1 MAGRYVYHHLVTFD
15 ETNVV
20 GNVYFAH
27 YVRWQGHCRE
37 RFLLDHA
44 PGVLSLLTGDFALV
58 TVDCAA
64 EFYAEGFAGDRIE
77 IRMELDRMTGNRV
90 AMAFDYVR
98 CRDGREELLA
108 RGRQSVACMRR
119 GAYGLEPAP
128 IPDELR
134 AALAPFDPT
143 GAAAG
148 R

>member
-1 MAGRYVYHHLVTFD
+1 MAGRYVHHHLVTFD

-44 PGVLSLLTGDFALV
+44 PGVLSLLTGDLALV
-58 TVDCAA
+58 TVDCAV

-77 IRMELDRMTGNRV
+77 IRMTLDRMSGNRV

-98 CRDGREELLA
+98 PAADREELLA

-119 GAYGLEPAP
+119 VPDGLEPAP

-134 AALAPFDPT
+134 AALAHFAPP
-143 GAAAG
+143 G